1 MLRNEGEFLEE
12 SAGSKQIVEMKSMK
26 PYSTKDE
33 YIYAMKE
40 DLAEWFNSM
49 YSTLITANNFIEQL
63 KNGVLICKHANNVMR
78 EGAARQF
85 AFNLAD
91 LNAAGIV
98 NSASLIKTSNSLSN
112 ISTATR
118 LFTTPSG
125 KTAFAGEYL
134 LYNPAPKAQM
144 YRAYDN
150 ITNFIKWCRHIVK
163 VRECLMFETEDL
175 ILCKNEKNFILC
187 LLEVARFGSK
197 FGITVPT
204 IIQLE
209 QEIEAEIAMESEKAS
224 VTPLPIV
231 EDHEPICMVATAVE
245 PQEVEKKEMSDEVSN
260 ESQQYL
266 SKSNSNS
273 NWSHTS
279 SSVEQNEFSHE
290 ENIKIGNSLSQ
301 LNILLEKKTNRFYIY
316 QLRWVKNL

>member
-1 MLRNEGEFLEE
+1 MED
-12 SAGSKQIVEMKSMK
+12 SAGGSKQIVEMKSMK

-49 YSTLITANNFIEQL
+49 YSTLINANNFIEQL

-78 EGAARQF
+78 EGASRQF

-98 NSASLIKTSNSLSN
+98 NSAALIKTSDSLSN
-112 ISTATR
+112 INTATR

-134 LYNPAPKAQM
+134 LYNAAPKAQL

-224 VTPLPIV
+224 LTPPPIV
-231 EDHEPICMVATAVE
+231 EDLAANVQ
-245 PQEVEKKEMSDEVSN
+245 PQEPEQCQESEKKESDEVSS

-279 SSVEQNEFSHE
+279 SSVEHNDFFHE
-290 ENIKIGNSLSQ
+290 ENIKIGN
-301 LNILLEKKTNRFYIY
+301 IF
-316 QLRWVKNL
+316 V

>member
-1 MLRNEGEFLEE
+1 MLRNEEFIVMED
-12 SAGSKQIVEMKSMK
+12 SAGGSKQIVEMKSMK

-49 YSTLITANNFIEQL
+49 YSTLINANNFIEQL

-78 EGAARQF
+78 EGASRQF

-98 NSASLIKTSNSLSN
+98 NSAALIKTSDSLSN
-112 ISTATR
+112 INTATR

-134 LYNPAPKAQM
+134 LYNAAPKAQL

-224 VTPLPIV
+224 LTPPPIV
-231 EDHEPICMVATAVE
+231 EDLAANVQPEQC
-245 PQEVEKKEMSDEVSN
+245 QESEKKESDEVSS

-279 SSVEQNEFSHE
+279 SSVEHNDFFHE
-290 ENIKIGNSLSQ
+290 ENIKIGN
-301 LNILLEKKTNRFYIY
+301 IF
-316 QLRWVKNL
+316 V

>member
-1 MLRNEGEFLEE
+1 MRQNWIDREGGHTTTKQQIKRMLRNEEFIVMED
-12 SAGSKQIVEMKSMK
+12 SAGGSKQIVEMKSMK

-49 YSTLITANNFIEQL
+49 YSTLINANNFIEQL

-78 EGAARQF
+78 EGASRQF

-98 NSASLIKTSNSLSN
+98 NSAALIKTSDSLSN
-112 ISTATR
+112 INTATR

-134 LYNPAPKAQM
+134 LYNAAPKAQL

-224 VTPLPIV
+224 LTPPPIV
-231 EDHEPICMVATAVE
+231 EDLAANVQ
-245 PQEVEKKEMSDEVSN
+245 PQEPEQCQESEKKESDEVSS

-279 SSVEQNEFSHE
+279 SSVEHNDFFHE
-290 ENIKIGNSLSQ
+290 ENIKIGN
-301 LNILLEKKTNRFYIY
+301 IF
-316 QLRWVKNL
+316 V